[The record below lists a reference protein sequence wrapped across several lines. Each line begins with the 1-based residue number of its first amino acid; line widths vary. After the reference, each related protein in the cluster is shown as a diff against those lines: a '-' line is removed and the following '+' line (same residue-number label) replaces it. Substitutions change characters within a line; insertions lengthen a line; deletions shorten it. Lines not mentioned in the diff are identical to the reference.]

1 MYKNALPTVALTL
14 AVVFIFFEA
23 RSFGADAFTPV
34 ALVAYVDR
42 KFMPPHRSRESMV
55 QLILTAVLFVII
67 VSLILMGTF
76 SHERLFE

>member
-1 MYKNALPTVALTL
+1 MYKNALPTLALTL
-14 AVVFIFFEA
+14 AVVCIFFEA

-34 ALVAYVDR
+34 ALVAYVNR
-42 KFMPPHRSRESMV
+42 RSMPPHRSRENIV

-67 VSLILMGTF
+67 ITLIMMGTF